1 MSPSETTILLPLVIS
16 STTTPTAVKTSLKMN
31 LRPFKLIRV
40 YLDLL
45 YLTNEG
51 HFSWSQTL
59 EDLNIQVQKEKG
71 KIRPRMFTSSIKP

>member
-31 LRPFKLIRV
+31 LLPFKLSRV
-40 YLDLL
+40 FLDPL
-45 YLTNEG
+45 YLSNEG

-59 EDLNIQVQKEKG
+59 EDLNIQAQKEKG